1 MYLKT
6 ANDKFP
12 QSEVFICCSYISE
25 EPLTWKPHLEL
36 VASIRPKS
44 NGLPPNKIS
53 DMEARPKFVGGKKK
67 KEILSCHLVANANYA
82 PFYNMYVYQ
91 VQSQIFSRVSEL
103 DLV

>member
-1 MYLKT
+1 MTSFPKVRYLYAAHISQKSLLHGSHIWSWWRPSGPSLM
-6 ANDKFP
+6 DCP
-12 QSEVFICCSYISE
+12 QTRFQIWRQDPSLWGE
-25 EPLTWKPHLEL
+25 
-36 VASIRPKS
+36 
-44 NGLPPNKIS
+44 
-53 DMEARPKFVGGKKK
+53 KKK